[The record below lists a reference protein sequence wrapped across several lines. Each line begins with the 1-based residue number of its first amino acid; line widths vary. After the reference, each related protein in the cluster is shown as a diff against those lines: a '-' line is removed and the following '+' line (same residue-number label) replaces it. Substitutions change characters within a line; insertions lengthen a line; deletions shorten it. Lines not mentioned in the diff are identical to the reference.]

1 MPILSAFRNGV
12 IIGQLTCAY
21 CKYRESREPNENDNQ
36 TIKTG
41 KSQEMNGMEGLRLM
55 ATKTYYKVIVL
66 KIDAFESEI
75 VDERHFPNVTEAM
88 TFCDNISNS
97 TNYTTFTVRM

>member
-1 MPILSAFRNGV
+1 M
-12 IIGQLTCAY
+12 
-21 CKYRESREPNENDNQ
+21 K
-36 TIKTG
+36 TIKSG
-41 KSQEMNGMEGLRLM
+41 KSQEMNGMEELRLM

>member
-1 MPILSAFRNGV
+1 
-12 IIGQLTCAY
+12 
-21 CKYRESREPNENDNQ
+21 
-36 TIKTG
+36 
-41 KSQEMNGMEGLRLM
+41 M

-88 TFCDNISNS
+88 SFCDNINNR

>member
-1 MPILSAFRNGV
+1 M
-12 IIGQLTCAY
+12 
-21 CKYRESREPNENDNQ
+21 K